1 MPSQT
6 CPTDGSEMQWFAM
19 RATYHRELGVKA
31 LLDAAG
37 LECYVPTVVK
47 LKQFNGRKT
56 RVSVPLVSS
65 LVFVHSD
72 KPRLQQFKARVPHL
86 QYMTKREGL
95 KNLPIVVPPNQMKDF
110 VTATRQNSEQLLFFK
125 PGELDLKRGT
135 RVRLH
140 GGVFDGME
148 GSLMK
153 VTGKRNRRV
162 VIEVKDVIAV
172 AIESTDAQYIEV
184 LHS

>member
-1 MPSQT
+1 M
-6 CPTDGSEMQWFAM
+6 
-19 RATYHRELGVKA
+19 
-31 LLDAAG
+31 
-37 LECYVPTVVK
+37 
-47 LKQFNGRKT
+47 
-56 RVSVPLVSS
+56 
-65 LVFVHSD
+65 
-72 KPRLQQFKARVPHL
+72 PHL
-86 QYMTKREGL
+86 QYMTRREGT

-110 VTATRQNSEQLLFFK
+110 VTATRQNSEQLMFFK

-153 VTGKRNRRV
+153 VIGKRNRRV

-184 LHS
+184 MQS